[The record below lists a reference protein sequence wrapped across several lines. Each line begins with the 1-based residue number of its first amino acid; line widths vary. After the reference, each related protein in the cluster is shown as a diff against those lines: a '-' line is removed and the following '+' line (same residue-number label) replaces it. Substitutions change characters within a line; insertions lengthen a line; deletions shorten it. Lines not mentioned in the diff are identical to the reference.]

1 MDKIDELYQELA
13 DLRSKYNAEHAKYDT
28 KVTRKA
34 CLIVGGI
41 CFILGFVVKAMIF

>member
-1 MDKIDELYQELA
+1 MDKIDELQVELA
-13 DLRSKYNAEHAKYDT
+13 ELRSKYNAENAKYDT

-41 CFILGFVVKAMIF
+41 CFILGFIVKAMIF

>member
-1 MDKIDELYQELA
+1 MDKIDEMQVELVKVRA
-13 DLRSKYNAEHAKYDT
+13 QYNAEHAKYDT

-41 CFILGFVVKAMIF
+41 CFILGFIVKAMIF

>member
-1 MDKIDELYQELA
+1 MDKIDELQVELA
-13 DLRSKYNAEHAKYDT
+13 ELRAKYNSEKDKYDT

-41 CFILGFVVKAMIF
+41 CFVLGFLIKAMIF

>member
-1 MDKIDELYQELA
+1 MDKIDELQVELA
-13 DLRSKYNAEHAKYDT
+13 ELRAKYNAEKGKYDT

-41 CFILGFVVKAMIF
+41 CFILGFMVKAMVF

>member
-1 MDKIDELYQELA
+1 MDKIDELNEELA
-13 DLRSKYNAEHAKYDT
+13 EMRAKYNAEHAKYDT

>member
-1 MDKIDELYQELA
+1 MNKIDELQQELA
-13 DLRSKYNAEHAKYDT
+13 EIRSKYNAEKEKYDT

-41 CFILGFVVKAMIF
+41 CFILGFVVKAVFF